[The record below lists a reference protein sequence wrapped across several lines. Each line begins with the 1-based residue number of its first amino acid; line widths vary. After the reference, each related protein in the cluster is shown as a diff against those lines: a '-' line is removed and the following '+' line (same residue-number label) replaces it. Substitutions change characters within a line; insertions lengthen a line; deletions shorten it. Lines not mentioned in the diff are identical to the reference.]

1 MKIIF
6 AGTPEFAAI
15 ALKALLAKIK
25 LDRPEFEVVAAYTQP
40 DRPAGRGRKL
50 TPSAVKQV
58 ALEADIPVYQP
69 VSLKSEEAQA
79 SVKSLNADLMI
90 VAAYGL
96 ILPKAVLDTPKLGC
110 INIHGSLLPRW
121 RGAAPI
127 HRAILAGDSKTGI
140 TIMQMDVGLDTGDM
154 LLKKE
159 CDIPPDDTSATLHD
173 RLAELG
179 GEALLEELDKIA
191 DNTSTPEKQNDE
203 LAVYA
208 HKLVKAESEINWA
221 DSAVKID
228 RQIRAFNPWPVA
240 QTRFDGKILRIW
252 MSELMGDSVNVNS
265 DKAAG
270 TILAASKKGI
280 DVSTGD
286 GVVRLLT
293 VQLPGKKTMD
303 AASFINAHDVVGQQL
318 SSVLD
323 VLDVLDVSDVS
334 DVSQ

>member
-6 AGTPEFAAI
+6 AGTPDFAAI
-15 ALKALLAKIK
+15 ALQVLLKKAET
-25 LDRPEFEVVAAYTQP
+25 DRPDFEVIAVYTQP

-58 ALEADIPVYQP
+58 ALEANIPVFQP
-69 VSLKSEEAQA
+69 VSLKLEEAQA
-79 SVKSLNADLMI
+79 ELKALNADLMI

-96 ILPKAVLDTPKLGC
+96 ILPKVVLDAPKLGC

-127 HRAILAGDSKTGI
+127 HRAILAGDTKTGI

-159 CDIPPDDTSATLHD
+159 CDILPSDTSAVLHD

-179 GEALLEELDKIA
+179 GSALLEELDNIA
-191 DNTSTPEKQNDE
+191 AGTSVSEKQDDT

-208 HKLVKAESEINWA
+208 HKLVKSESVINWS
-221 DSAVKID
+221 DSAEQID
-228 RQIRAFNPWPVA
+228 RQIRAFNAWPVA
-240 QTRFDGKILRIW
+240 QTYFEGKVLRIW
-252 MSELMGDSVNVNS
+252 MSALAPASASVQS
-265 DKAAG
+265 DKPAG
-270 TILAASKKGI
+270 YIVNASKQGI
-280 DVSTGD
+280 DVITGD

-293 VQLPGKKTMD
+293 VQLPSKKPMD
-303 AASFINAHDVVGQQL
+303 AASFINAR
-318 SSVLD
+318 D
-323 VLDVLDVSDVS
+323 VLGL
-334 DVSQ
+334 QLGLPNL